1 VRDVKFQDFVEE
13 LLGAERLFERPEPLK
28 GVRILEVCSVVIGPA
43 TVDYLAEF
51 GAELIKFEAR
61 RGDQMRYVTPFAYF
75 YKNLSIGLLE
85 QHHNR
90 YWVGMHLGHPKA
102 RELFYRFVKISD
114 VVVDNLTPGR
124 LARWGLGYDKLR
136 EINPKIIQLHVSGF
150 GHWGPFAGRTSYDAI
165 AQSESGLAY
174 ITGLE
179 GRGPLKSGVWI
190 ADWTTALNCAIAILA
205 ALNYRERTGKGQ
217 YIEISQV
224 ETQIRQLDWTW
235 LYVFKTGKDRE
246 RVGNRDLA
254 ICPSDL
260 FDCKNGWIAI
270 AAFTEEEFR
279 GLCEAMGKTWLYEKF
294 SDPLV
299 RLKDENARLILK
311 EIQEW
316 AKEKTVEEIEE
327 LANKYGFAAS
337 RVVDAEEAYYSKH
350 LRERGAIQR
359 YYDPLYGEL
368 VEPCY
373 PPRMETP
380 SRLKWAPRPIGFDN
394 EYVLKKYLGLSD
406 EEIQKLYEE
415 GVIFKWNP
423 AVPSQCPPPD
433 WDGKAGLKLA

>member
-1 VRDVKFQDFVEE
+1 MRGVKFQDFVKG
-13 LLGAERLFERPEPLK
+13 LLGAERLFEKPEPLK

-205 ALNYRERTGKGQ
+205 ALYYREKTGKGQ

-260 FDCKNGWIAI
+260 FDCKNGWVAI

-299 RLKDENARLILK
+299 RLKDENAKLILK
-311 EIQEW
+311 EIREW

-406 EEIQKLYEE
+406 EEI
-415 GVIFKWNP
+415 
-423 AVPSQCPPPD
+423 
-433 WDGKAGLKLA
+433 

>member
-1 VRDVKFQDFVEE
+1 
-13 LLGAERLFERPEPLK
+13 
-28 GVRILEVCSVVIGPA
+28 
-43 TVDYLAEF
+43 
-51 GAELIKFEAR
+51 
-61 RGDQMRYVTPFAYF
+61 
-75 YKNLSIGLLE
+75 
-85 QHHNR
+85 
-90 YWVGMHLGHPKA
+90 MHLGHPKA

-190 ADWTTALNCAIAILA
+190 ADWTTALHCAIAILA

-299 RLKDENARLILK
+299 RLKDENAKLILK
-311 EIQEW
+311 EIREW

-394 EYVLKKYLGLSD
+394 DYVLKKYLGLSD

>member
-1 VRDVKFQDFVEE
+1 
-13 LLGAERLFERPEPLK
+13 
-28 GVRILEVCSVVIGPA
+28 
-43 TVDYLAEF
+43 
-51 GAELIKFEAR
+51 
-61 RGDQMRYVTPFAYF
+61 
-75 YKNLSIGLLE
+75 
-85 QHHNR
+85 
-90 YWVGMHLGHPKA
+90 MHLGHPKA

-299 RLKDENARLILK
+299 RLKDENAKLILK